1 MGSTFKTGPAVRLA
15 WGMLGALTT
24 ACAIAAPQAPK
35 PSGCLIE
42 PEQVA
47 DVGSP
52 VTGVIERLPVALGD
66 TVRSGQPLVV
76 LRADVERANAGVAAL
91 RSQVDAEVKAAQ
103 ANLVLARQKVER
115 ARQLMAQEFVSAQ
128 AVDQAVA
135 EAEVAAQKLKMA
147 QNQQRIYG
155 QEQAVAQAQL
165 GLRTLRSPITGVI
178 VERYNNV
185 GERVED
191 RPVVRVASIDPLRV
205 SLMVPIAQYGQV
217 DVGDTMSIR
226 PELPGLAPVRATV
239 QYVDKVVDAASN
251 TFRVRLTLPNP
262 GHRLPGGLR
271 CKADWDSRQAGASPT
286 PTTPSASPDAPPG
299 AIRPAA
305 ARPAPARH
313 APQRTDKPA
322 QARTVKW
329 RASDRR
335 PPDSGLALRP
345 TLTLT
350 PPAPRRPAP
359 PAPTA
364 DAAPWRTLTLASL
377 DHGLT
382 LPGRR

>member
-1 MGSTFKTGPAVRLA
+1 
-15 WGMLGALTT
+15 MLGAVWMM
-24 ACAIAAPQAPK
+24 ASAVAAPQTTK

-66 TVRSGQPLVV
+66 SVDAGQPLAM

-103 ANLVLARQKVER
+103 ANVVLARQKVDR
-115 ARQLMAQEFVSAQ
+115 ARQLLAQEFVSAQ
-128 AVDQAVA
+128 AVEQAIA
-135 EAEVAAQKLKMA
+135 EAEVAVQKLKMA
-147 QNQQRIYG
+147 QSQQRIYG

-165 GLRTLRSPITGVI
+165 GLRTLRSPIRGVV

-217 DVGDTMSIR
+217 AVGDTMSIR
-226 PELPGLAPVRATV
+226 PELPGLDAVRATV

-251 TFRVRLTLPNP
+251 TFRVRLALPNP

-271 CKADWDSRQAGASPT
+271 CKADWGSRQASVPAM
-286 PTTPSASPDAPPG
+286 PPPAG
-299 AIRPAA
+299 DSRPAA
-305 ARPAPARH
+305 IPASTRPPAAPAVVPKAQGPVRNVAWQRASGKVDSLRLRPAYTLGHVPR
-313 APQRTDKPA
+313 
-322 QARTVKW
+322 
-329 RASDRR
+329 
-335 PPDSGLALRP
+335 LRP
-345 TLTLT
+345 AEDPNTRQPSDPQAGGAKVAL
-350 PPAPRRPAP
+350 AYSV
-359 PAPTA
+359 
-364 DAAPWRTLTLASL
+364 TLAYM
-377 DHGLT
+377 
-382 LPGRR
+382 R

>member
-1 MGSTFKTGPAVRLA
+1 MGSTSATSPAVRA
-15 WGMLGALTT
+15 GWGLLGAIMM
-24 ACAIAAPQAPK
+24 ASAVAAPQATK

-66 TVRSGQPLVV
+66 TVDSGQALVM
-76 LRADVERANAGVAAL
+76 LRADVERASAGVAAL

-103 ANLVLARQKVER
+103 ANVVLARQKVDR
-115 ARQLMAQEFVSAQ
+115 ARQLLAQDFVSAQ
-128 AVDQAVA
+128 ALEQAVA
-135 EAEVAAQKLKMA
+135 EAEVASQKFKMA
-147 QNQQRIYG
+147 QSQQRIYG

-165 GLRTLRSPITGVI
+165 GLRTLRSPIRGVV

-217 DVGDTMSIR
+217 AVGDSMSIR
-226 PELPGLAPVRATV
+226 PELPGLDAVRATV

-271 CKADWDSRQAGASPT
+271 CKADWASRQAGTQAVP
-286 PTTPSASPDAPPG
+286 PAPGQARPDAVPASTRSLPPSPK
-299 AIRPAA
+299 PAA
-305 ARPAPARH
+305 AEPRRATIRSVAWHPGSEGLFLRPALRLSPHVHAHHHQARRH
-313 APQRTDKPA
+313 RLTGDA
-322 QARTVKW
+322 QA
-329 RASDRR
+329 
-335 PPDSGLALRP
+335 
-345 TLTLT
+345 
-350 PPAPRRPAP
+350 
-359 PAPTA
+359 
-364 DAAPWRTLTLASL
+364 AAQITLAYSWSL
-377 DHGLT
+377 ASV
-382 LPGRR
+382 R

>member
-1 MGSTFKTGPAVRLA
+1 MASAV
-15 WGMLGALTT
+15 
-24 ACAIAAPQAPK
+24 AAPQATK

-66 TVRSGQPLVV
+66 TVDAGQPLAM
-76 LRADVERANAGVAAL
+76 LRADVERATAGVAAL

-103 ANLVLARQKVER
+103 ANVVLAHQKVDR
-115 ARQLMAQEFVSAQ
+115 ARQLLAQDFVSAQ
-128 AVDQAVA
+128 AVEQAVA
-135 EAEVAAQKLKMA
+135 EAEVASQKLKMA
-147 QNQQRIYG
+147 HNQQRIYG

-165 GLRTLRSPITGVI
+165 ALRTLRSPIRGVV

-217 DVGDTMSIR
+217 TVGDTMSIR
-226 PELPGLAPVRATV
+226 PELPGLDAVRATV

-251 TFRVRLTLPNP
+251 TFRVRLALPNP

-271 CKADWDSRQAGASPT
+271 CKADWNSRQAGIQPPVQAA
-286 PTTPSASPDAPPG
+286 PSAV
-299 AIRPAA
+299 RPAIS
-305 ARPAPARH
+305 RPAPAESLRG
-313 APQRTDKPA
+313 DKPA
-322 QARTVKW
+322 RPQTVRW
-329 RASDRR
+329 NPASSHLGTES
-335 PPDSGLALRP
+335 PLVLRP
-345 TLTLT
+345 SLHLSRARHQERQ
-350 PPAPRRPAP
+350 PAPATSAP
-359 PAPTA
+359 PGVTVLAQAPLA
-364 DAAPWRTLTLASL
+364 YSFTLSAT
-377 DHGLT
+377 
-382 LPGRR
+382 R

>member
-1 MGSTFKTGPAVRLA
+1 MMASAV
-15 WGMLGALTT
+15 
-24 ACAIAAPQAPK
+24 AAPQATK

-66 TVRSGQPLVV
+66 AVDAGQPLAM
-76 LRADVERANAGVAAL
+76 LRADVERATAGVAAL
-91 RSQVDAEVKAAQ
+91 RSQVDAEVRAAQ
-103 ANLVLARQKVER
+103 ANVVLAHQKVDR
-115 ARQLMAQEFVSAQ
+115 ARQLLAQDFVSAQ
-128 AVDQAVA
+128 AVEQAVA
-135 EAEVAAQKLKMA
+135 EAEVASQKLKMA

-165 GLRTLRSPITGVI
+165 GLRTLRSPIRGVV

-217 DVGDTMSIR
+217 TVGDTMSIR
-226 PELPGLAPVRATV
+226 PELPGLDAVRATV

-251 TFRVRLTLPNP
+251 TFRVRLALPNP

-271 CKADWDSRQAGASPT
+271 CKADWNSRQAGIQPPPLQA
-286 PTTPSASPDAPPG
+286 TPSAV
-299 AIRPAA
+299 RPAIS
-305 ARPAPARH
+305 RPAPAEALRS
-313 APQRTDKPA
+313 DKPA
-322 QARTVKW
+322 RPQTVRW
-329 RASDRR
+329 NPAS
-335 PPDSGLALRP
+335 SHLGGESLLVLRP
-345 TLTLT
+345 SLNLSRARHQKRQ
-350 PPAPRRPAP
+350 PAPATASASPGVTMLAQAP
-359 PAPTA
+359 LAYSF
-364 DAAPWRTLTLASL
+364 TLSAT
-377 DHGLT
+377 
-382 LPGRR
+382 R

>member
-1 MGSTFKTGPAVRLA
+1 MASAV
-15 WGMLGALTT
+15 
-24 ACAIAAPQAPK
+24 AAPQATK

-66 TVRSGQPLVV
+66 TVDAGQPLAM
-76 LRADVERANAGVAAL
+76 LRADVERATAGVAAL

-103 ANLVLARQKVER
+103 ANVVLAHQKVDR
-115 ARQLMAQEFVSAQ
+115 ARQLLAQDFVSAQ
-128 AVDQAVA
+128 AVEQAVA
-135 EAEVAAQKLKMA
+135 EAEVASQKLKMA
-147 QNQQRIYG
+147 HNQQRIYG

-165 GLRTLRSPITGVI
+165 GLRTLRSPIRGVV

-217 DVGDTMSIR
+217 TVGDTMSIR
-226 PELPGLAPVRATV
+226 PELPGLDAVRATV

-251 TFRVRLTLPNP
+251 TFRVRLALPNP

-271 CKADWDSRQAGASPT
+271 CKADWNSRQAGIQPPVQAA
-286 PTTPSASPDAPPG
+286 PSAV
-299 AIRPAA
+299 RPAIS
-305 ARPAPARH
+305 RPAPAEALRS
-313 APQRTDKPA
+313 DKPA
-322 QARTVKW
+322 RPQTVRW
-329 RASDRR
+329 NPASSHLGGER
-335 PPDSGLALRP
+335 PLVLRP
-345 TLTLT
+345 SLNLSRVRHQERQ
-350 PPAPRRPAP
+350 PAPATASAP
-359 PAPTA
+359 PGVTMLAQAPLA
-364 DAAPWRTLTLASL
+364 YSFTLSAT
-377 DHGLT
+377 
-382 LPGRR
+382 R

>member
-1 MGSTFKTGPAVRLA
+1 MASAV
-15 WGMLGALTT
+15 
-24 ACAIAAPQAPK
+24 AAPQATK

-66 TVRSGQPLVV
+66 TVDAGQPLAM
-76 LRADVERANAGVAAL
+76 LRADVERATAGVAAL
-91 RSQVDAEVKAAQ
+91 RSQVDAEVRAAQ
-103 ANLVLARQKVER
+103 ANVVLAHQKVDR
-115 ARQLMAQEFVSAQ
+115 ARQLLAQDFVSAQ
-128 AVDQAVA
+128 AVEQAVA
-135 EAEVAAQKLKMA
+135 EAEVASQKLKMA

-165 GLRTLRSPITGVI
+165 GLRTLRSPIRGVV

-217 DVGDTMSIR
+217 TVGDTMSIR
-226 PELPGLAPVRATV
+226 PELPGLDAVRATV

-251 TFRVRLTLPNP
+251 TFRVRLALPNP

-271 CKADWDSRQAGASPT
+271 CKADWNSRQAGIQPPPVQA
-286 PTTPSASPDAPPG
+286 TPSAV
-299 AIRPAA
+299 RPAIS
-305 ARPAPARH
+305 RPAPAESLRG
-313 APQRTDKPA
+313 DKPA
-322 QARTVKW
+322 RPQTVRWNPASGHLGGESPLLLRPSLSLSHVQPQARQPSP
-329 RASDRR
+329 ASG
-335 PPDSGLALRP
+335 S
-345 TLTLT
+345 
-350 PPAPRRPAP
+350 AP
-359 PAPTA
+359 PGVTMLAQAPLA
-364 DAAPWRTLTLASL
+364 YSFTLSAT
-377 DHGLT
+377 
-382 LPGRR
+382 R

>member
-1 MGSTFKTGPAVRLA
+1 
-15 WGMLGALTT
+15 MLGAIMMVS
-24 ACAIAAPQAPK
+24 AVAAPQATK

-66 TVRSGQPLVV
+66 TVDSGQPLVM

-103 ANLVLARQKVER
+103 ANVVLARQKVDR
-115 ARQLMAQEFVSAQ
+115 ARQLLAQDFVSAQ
-128 AVDQAVA
+128 AVEQAVA
-135 EAEVAAQKLKMA
+135 EAEVASQKLKMA
-147 QNQQRIYG
+147 QSQQRIYG

-165 GLRTLRSPITGVI
+165 GLRTLRSPIRGVV

-205 SLMVPIAQYGQV
+205 SLMVPITQYGQV
-217 DVGDTMSIR
+217 TVGDTMSIR
-226 PELPGLAPVRATV
+226 PELPGLDAVRATV

-251 TFRVRLTLPNP
+251 TFRVRLSLPNP

-271 CKADWDSRQAGASPT
+271 CKADWGSRQAGMPPVPLAPGQNRPEAVPAST
-286 PTTPSASPDAPPG
+286 RSLPPPHRPQ
-299 AIRPAA
+299 AIESRRAIQAVAWRTGNDGLFLRPALRLGRHSA
-305 ARPAPARH
+305 ARH
-313 APQRTDKPA
+313 HQ
-322 QARTVKW
+322 
-329 RASDRR
+329 S
-335 PPDSGLALRP
+335 SLSRP
-345 TLTLT
+345 TG
-350 PPAPRRPAP
+350 
-359 PAPTA
+359 
-364 DAAPWRTLTLASL
+364 DAHGNVQITLAYSVSL
-377 DHGLT
+377 ASV
-382 LPGRR
+382 R